1 MRARLV
7 RGDEMSER
15 AATSGAHPRVLA
27 ERPREGRGGE
37 PSNQKRQR
45 GPEHVPEEH
54 PLAVVPAPDRR
65 EGKDGERIP
74 SRELGAP
81 ERGILGLA
89 VHLRHALEGVPAALL
104 HRDDLDTRGRRV
116 RVGARSQRGGFGR
129 RVRVASPEPPLGL
142 GGRGLGFG
150 GADACG
156 ATVGAMT
163 GRGVRA
169 RRAERARAEG
179 ARQGGRERHA
189 AGASRLGE

>member
-1 MRARLV
+1 M
-7 RGDEMSER
+7 
-15 AATSGAHPRVLA
+15 TGAHPRVLA

-37 PSNQKRQR
+37 PSDQKRQR
-45 GPEHVPEEH
+45 GREHVPEEH

-65 EGKDGERIP
+65 EGEDGERIP
-74 SRELGAP
+74 SRKLRAP
-81 ERGILGLA
+81 ERGILGLT

-116 RVGARSQRGGFGR
+116 RVGARSQRGGLGR

-150 GADACG
+150 GVDACG

-163 GRGVRA
+163 DRGARA
-169 RRAERARAEG
+169 RRAESARAEG

-189 AGASRLGE
+189 AGASRLGEVRIAWHG